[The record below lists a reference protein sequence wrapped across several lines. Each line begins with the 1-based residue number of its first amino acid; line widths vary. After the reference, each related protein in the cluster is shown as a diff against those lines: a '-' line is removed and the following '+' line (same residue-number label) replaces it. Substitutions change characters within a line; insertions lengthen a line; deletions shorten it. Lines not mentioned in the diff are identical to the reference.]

1 VKASMS
7 IRFQDEPLLK
17 TTENMKQ
24 LIKLKLAYLILI
36 VQKFRTLREREPMKY
51 KEEYRY
57 ALKQLKKIKVF
68 CEKYRSR
75 SPIMLRK
82 YQSVTSLR

>member
-1 VKASMS
+1 M
-7 IRFQDEPLLK
+7 
-17 TTENMKQ
+17 
-24 LIKLKLAYLILI
+24 KLKLAFLI
-36 VQKFRTLREREPMKY
+36 VIVKMFRTLRETEPEKY
-51 KEEYRY
+51 REEYRY

-82 YQSVTSLR
+82 Y